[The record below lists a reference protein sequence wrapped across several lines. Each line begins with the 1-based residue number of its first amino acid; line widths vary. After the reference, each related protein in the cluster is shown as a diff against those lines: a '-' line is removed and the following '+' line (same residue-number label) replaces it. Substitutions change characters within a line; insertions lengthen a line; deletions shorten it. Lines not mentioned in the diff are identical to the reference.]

1 MDIGSFFLILALALA
16 VGLFIAQP
24 FLKTVTNDVT
34 GKKVAFEA
42 REHVRSALLAER
54 EQVLD
59 ALQELD
65 FDQVLGKIPAEDFPI
80 QRNRLLAQGAAVLRK
95 LDELIPPET
104 ELSAEDRLEVAIAER
119 RSETRTAAS
128 AANIS
133 AGDAIEDQ
141 IALRRRTREEKS
153 AGFCPKCGR
162 PLQKSDQFCPKCGT
176 AL

>member
-24 FLKTVTNDVT
+24 FLKPV
-34 GKKVAFEA
+34 KKESSKPNIAFES

-65 FDQVLGKIPAEDFPI
+65 FDEALGKVPAEEFPF
-80 QRNRLLAQGAAVLRK
+80 QRNNLLAQGAEVLRK
-95 LDELIPPET
+95 LDELET
-104 ELSAEDRLEVAIAER
+104 RSVAQSAEDRLEAAISAR
-119 RSETRTAAS
+119 RADLQAGGGLSQPG
-128 AANIS
+128 

-141 IALRRRTREEKS
+141 IAARRRARDEKS
-153 AGFCPKCGR
+153 VGFCPKCGR
-162 PLQKSDQFCPKCGT
+162 PLQKSDKFCPKCGT
-176 AL
+176 AI